1 MSLLFEKKMKPNI
14 SVVDREVLSS
24 MRACDLYGEGV
35 MSPGLSN
42 RVSGKAAGLMRK
54 FASIK
59 GNSS

>member
-1 MSLLFEKKMKPNI
+1 MKPNI